1 MEPNQRTNNRPD
13 VVANAQDDI
22 VFTNKPRAGKGMIAA
37 LVCAV
42 VLAVG
47 GIGFGVWAMI
57 DGGIQKE
64 QLNSQISALT
74 AQSNELREQLDESIE
89 KDEDTVFWP
98 ATLVHSDNKIYMI
111 NDSDKVVAA
120 LEVPMVIQ
128 GIIGCS
134 AAVTEDG
141 ADNNLVCA
149 GVSNTGQEFGFS
161 YNTDDGTLELAVDK

>member
-1 MEPNQRTNNRPD
+1 MEPNRNNNVSDSSTSGSDD
-13 VVANAQDDI
+13 VV
-22 VFTNKPRAGKGMIAA
+22 FSNKPKPSKGMIVA
-37 LVCAV
+37 LVCAIA
-42 VLAVG
+42 LAVG
-47 GIGFGVWAMI
+47 GIGFGVWAMM
-57 DGGIQKE
+57 DGSIQKE
-64 QLNSQISALT
+64 QLNSQISTLT
-74 AQSNELREQLDESIE
+74 AQSNELREQLDETIE

-111 NDSDKVVAA
+111 NDSDKVVAV